1 VEQKKQTRKRT
12 WRRDSHKPTRHS
24 KAWTL
29 REFGGKPAWDWLQLL
44 IVPLALA
51 VITLAFT
58 WQQDARQQ
66 KIEDRRA
73 EVERAVEEQRAQAEQ
88 EIQEERAE
96 HATLQAYLDQMGTLL
111 LDRNLRTPDENS
123 DVRRLARAR
132 TVVVL
137 DALGPERQE
146 RVLRFLSEAELIQPT
161 PADKQPVIALKYI
174 NLENIELPHRILLRS
189 ANLQQADLSGANLAH
204 IDLRG
209 TYLAGA
215 HLEDANLEGAF
226 LEGADLSGAFLEGA
240 HLSGADL
247 TNVDLSNAEE
257 LWKKGTDMRERGA
270 GLGHADLSGAN
281 LSGADL
287 SSANLESANLKS
299 ANVTD
304 AQLDQ
309 ASSLKGATMPNGQK
323 YEHWLKSKGHGADGE
338 NSGPSQNRL

>member
-66 KIEDRRA
+66 KIEGRRA
-73 EVERAVEEQRAQAEQ
+73 QVEREVEEQRAQAEQ

-161 PADKQPVIALKYI
+161 PADKQPVIALKYV

-189 ANLQQADLSGANLAH
+189 VNLQQADLSGANLAH

-240 HLSGADL
+240 DLSGAKL
-247 TNVDLSNAEE
+247 ANVDLSNAEK
-257 LWKKGTDMRERGA
+257 LWKKGTDMWERGA

-287 SSANLESANLKS
+287 SSANLESANLQG

-304 AQLDQ
+304 EQLDQ
-309 ASSLKGATMPNGQK
+309 AKSLEGVTMPNGQK
-323 YEHWLKSKGHGADGE
+323 YEDWLKSEDSRENGE
-338 NSGPSQNRL
+338 NPGPS

>member
-1 VEQKKQTRKRT
+1 
-12 WRRDSHKPTRHS
+12 
-24 KAWTL
+24 
-29 REFGGKPAWDWLQLL
+29 
-44 IVPLALA
+44 
-51 VITLAFT
+51 
-58 WQQDARQQ
+58 
-66 KIEDRRA
+66 
-73 EVERAVEEQRAQAEQ
+73 
-88 EIQEERAE
+88 
-96 HATLQAYLDQMGTLL
+96 MGTLL
-111 LDRNLRTPDENS
+111 LDRNLRASDENS

-146 RVLRFLSEAELIQPT
+146 RVLRFLKEAGLIQPT
-161 PADKQPVIALKYI
+161 SADEQPVIALKYA
-174 NLENIELPHRILLRS
+174 NLENIEIPHRILLRS

-204 IDLRG
+204 TDLRG

-240 HLSGADL
+240 DLSGADL

-257 LWKKGTDMRERGA
+257 LWKKGTDMWERGA
-270 GLGHADLSGAN
+270 GLGHADLSDAE

-309 ASSLKGATMPNGQK
+309 ARSLKGATMPNGQK
-323 YEHWLKSKGHGADGE
+323 YEEWLKSKGRGEDEE
-338 NSGPSQNRL
+338 NSGTS